1 MADAWLPAAVRLPA
15 RQDGGAL
22 RGGAPR
28 VVWLTSGSDPRA
40 VSARSLAADLAK
52 IGRPA
57 HLVWNPVSGEL
68 VQQVPIVRAALALAE
83 DGPAG
88 DFDLVP
94 GREGR
99 ICAQIMVVGEAREPF
114 TGGPLTGLD
123 PVLRWL
129 DGWGVARRWPAGP
142 PLPTPQSYES
152 RRERRAW
159 ARGGH
164 FGASQVPDVVRPDP
178 GGLDVRRLT
187 GPATALPETVTP
199 ETVLPDT
206 VLPETVLPETA
217 LPALPR
223 SLPVPGDD
231 GPLGNGSRRPL
242 LTRAAPPPATAPPTA
257 PAPAPQAPRPVP
269 VNAR

>member
-1 MADAWLPAAVRLPA
+1 MADAWLPEAVRLPA

-52 IGRPA
+52 AGHPA
-57 HLVWNPVSGEL
+57 HLVWNPVTGET
-68 VQQVPIVRAALALAE
+68 VQQIPILRAALALSA
-83 DGPAG
+83 DGPRGDRLAG
-88 DFDLVP
+88 PGP

-99 ICAQIMVVGEAREPF
+99 ICAQIMVVGQARDPF
-114 TGGPLTGLD
+114 TGARMSGLD
-123 PVLRWL
+123 PIMRWL

-178 GGLDVRRLT
+178 GGVDVRRIT
-187 GPATALPETVTP
+187 GPDTP
-199 ETVLPDT
+199 
-206 VLPETVLPETA
+206 

-223 SLPVPGDD
+223 HRPTPSDD
-231 GPLGNGSRRPL
+231 GPLGNGSRKPL
-242 LTRAAPPPATAPPTA
+242 LTRQSPPPAPPTA
-257 PAPAPQAPRPVP
+257 APPQAPQPIP
-269 VNAR
+269 VNAAH

>member
-15 RQDGGAL
+15 RLDGGAL

-28 VVWLTSGSDPRA
+28 AVWLTSGSDPRA

-57 HLVWNPVSGEL
+57 HLVWNPLSGEL
-68 VQQVPIVRAALALAE
+68 VQQIPILRASLALAE
-83 DGPAG
+83 DGPEAG
-88 DFDLVP
+88 SGP
-94 GREGR
+94 GHEGR

-114 TGGPLTGLD
+114 TGGALTGLD
-123 PVLRWL
+123 PILRWL

-178 GGLDVRRLT
+178 GGIDVRRVT
-187 GPATALPETVTP
+187 GP
-199 ETVLPDT
+199 DT
-206 VLPETVLPETA
+206 T

-223 SLPVPGDD
+223 PRPVAGDD
-231 GPLGNGSRRPL
+231 GPLGNGSRKTL
-242 LTRAAPPPATAPPTA
+242 LTRAAPPPPPPPAPTAPPQT
-257 PAPAPQAPRPVP
+257 PRPVP

>member
-28 VVWLTSGSDPRA
+28 AVWLTSGSDPRA

-57 HLVWNPVSGEL
+57 HLVWNPLSGEL
-68 VQQVPIVRAALALAE
+68 VQQIPILRASLALAE
-83 DGPAG
+83 DGPGADSG
-88 DFDLVP
+88 P
-94 GREGR
+94 AREGR
-99 ICAQIMVVGEAREPF
+99 ICTQIMVVGEAREPF

-123 PVLRWL
+123 PILRWL

-178 GGLDVRRLT
+178 GGIDVRRLT
-187 GPATALPETVTP
+187 GP
-199 ETVLPDT
+199 
-206 VLPETVLPETA
+206 ETA
-217 LPALPR
+217 LPALARPR
-223 SLPVPGDD
+223 PAAGED
-231 GPLGNGSRRPL
+231 GPLGNGSRRTL
-242 LTRAAPPPATAPPTA
+242 LTRAAPPTPP
-257 PAPAPQAPRPVP
+257 PAPRPVP
-269 VNAR
+269 VNAH